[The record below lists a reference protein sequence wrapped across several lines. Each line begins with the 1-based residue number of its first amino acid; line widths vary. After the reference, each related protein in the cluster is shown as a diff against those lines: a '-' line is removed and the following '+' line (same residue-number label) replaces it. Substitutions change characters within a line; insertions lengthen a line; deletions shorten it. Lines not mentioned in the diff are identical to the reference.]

1 MQTDLRREMG
11 VFDSVM
17 LIVGSTIG
25 VGIFVTTGLV
35 AGHVAA
41 PGFIL
46 LAWLLGGLL
55 ALAGALS
62 CAELSAMFPR
72 AGGDYVYL
80 REAYGPLLG
89 FLSGWASFFV
99 TFSGSIAS
107 LALGLTAYLA
117 FYFPVLGPTHSLG
130 SVELLGWTVSV
141 SLAQASAVG
150 LIALLSLV
158 QVLGVRQGSNL
169 QNVLSVAK
177 VGALILIVLLAFAMG
192 DGKIGNFFP
201 LLDLGGAHHWSSLGV
216 AFIPIVFT
224 YAGWNSIVYLA
235 AEVKDPGRTVP
246 QALLRANL
254 LIIVLYVGVN
264 AAFIYGVP
272 VEKMQGQIKAAEI
285 ATSSLFGYD
294 TAAWL
299 NAIIGVSILGALNA
313 IIMTGPRIYYAMA
326 QDQLFFRGLSQVHP
340 RFHTPARAIA
350 LQGIWACVLV
360 LTGTFATLLTYVSVI
375 IVVFSA
381 LTVAAVV
388 LCRIRQPGTHRPYRV
403 RAYPWIPG
411 AFVVAYGVIALS
423 TLSARPTESFWGAII
438 VSLGIPAYFFWKNS
452 LHLGSRRS

>member
-1 MQTDLRREMG
+1 MQTDLKREMG

-35 AGHVAA
+35 AEDVAA

-46 LAWLLGGLL
+46 LVWLLGGLL
-55 ALAGALS
+55 AMAGALS
-62 CAELSAMFPR
+62 CAELSAMFPH

-99 TFSGSIAS
+99 TFSGSVAS
-107 LALGLTAYLA
+107 LALGLSAYLA
-117 FYFPVLGPTHSLG
+117 FFFPVLDPTRSFV
-130 SVELLGWTVSV
+130 SVELLGWTVSF
-141 SLAQASAVG
+141 SSAQFCAVG
-150 LIALLSLV
+150 LIGVLSLV
-158 QVLGVRQGSNL
+158 QMLGVRQGSQV

-177 VGALILIVLLAFAMG
+177 IGALIVIVLLAVVIG
-192 DGKIGNFFP
+192 DGKLQNFSPWF
-201 LLDLGGAHHWSSLGV
+201 DLGSASHWSSLGV

-235 AEVKDPGRTVP
+235 GEVADPGRTVP
-246 QALLRANL
+246 RALLHANL
-254 LIIVLYVGVN
+254 LIMVIYLSVN
-264 AAFIYGVP
+264 AVFIYGAP
-272 VEKMQGQIKAAEI
+272 VAQLQGEIKAAEI
-285 ATSSLFGYD
+285 ATSALFGYD

-299 NAIIGVSILGALNA
+299 NAVIGVSILGALNA

-326 QDQLFFRGLSQVHP
+326 MDQLFFRGLSQVHP

-350 LQGIWACVLV
+350 LQGVWACVLV

-381 LTVAAVV
+381 LTVAAVAV
-388 LCRIRQPGTHRPYRV
+388 MRLRQPQTHRPYLV
-403 RAYPWIPG
+403 RGYPWVP
-411 AFVVAYGVIALS
+411 ALFVVAYVAIALS
-423 TLSARPTESFWGAII
+423 TLSERPTETLWGVILVA
-438 VSLGIPAYFFWKNS
+438 LGIPAYFFWKSS
-452 LHLGSRRS
+452 LHLDARRS